1 MVTQQMQ
8 GSDRGDHFT
17 YDLPLTYSKPHS
29 SDFRV
34 KANILGRAELLA
46 WVAPLVTQLTKF

>member
-8 GSDRGDHFT
+8 GLDGGDHFT
-17 YDLPLTYSKPHS
+17 YDLPLGHSKPHS

-34 KANILGRAELLA
+34 KANTLGRAELLA
-46 WVAPLVTQLTKF
+46 WVAPLVTQLTEF